1 MTDVFVSYGRSS
13 EPAATK
19 IAEALRAQ
27 GYEVWRD
34 DEIPPNRAYSE
45 VIEERLMTA
54 KAVVVVWSADAA
66 KSHWVRAEA
75 DRAREAG
82 TLIQVT
88 VDGTLPPLPF
98 NQIQCCD
105 LSSWSGD
112 AGSES
117 WKKLESSVAAL
128 VGKHH
133 AGSTRSVN
141 EERRFSICVLPF
153 LNMSGD
159 PEQEYFSDGIT
170 EDIITDLSQISA
182 LSVVARN
189 TSFAFKGSAQH
200 LTKIARELNVTHV
213 LEGSVRKAGTR
224 VRINAQLIDGIAG
237 DHIWAQRYDRDLTDI
252 FAIQDEISKAIV
264 AALELKLLPKEK
276 KALEH
281 RGTSSAEAYNL
292 YLMARE
298 LWVSGSFGDIRRDE
312 TIVRICEQATALDPG
327 YAKAWALMA
336 LAQTELRFWHE
347 KPEDALSTAERA
359 LALDANVPEAHCVR
373 ARYLSELERFDEANE
388 QIAIAL
394 KLDPDSWEVNR
405 EAARLIFR
413 QGRIKDSIPFFQRAV
428 DLMDTDYNN
437 ANMLLCCYAGLD
449 DQDGQ
454 QRAARIALERVESVV
469 AKEPT
474 NGSALAVGANA
485 LATLGH
491 HDRAKE
497 WIQRALLVAPDNLTM
512 RYNLGCMY
520 SAQLHDADAAISVL
534 TPFFERIR
542 SVSHLSHSDVDPD
555 LHSIRDD
562 PRFQKMVDAA
572 KARLAAAPELPEPEQ
587 QSFGATKS

>member
-1 MTDVFVSYGRSS
+1 MTDVFVSYARPT
-13 EPAATK
+13 EPQATML
-19 IAEALRAQ
+19 ADALRSQ
-27 GYEVWRD
+27 GYDVWRD
-34 DEIPPNRAYSE
+34 DEIPANRAYSE
-45 VIEERLMTA
+45 VIEERLTTA
-54 KAVVVVWSADAA
+54 KAVVVVWSAEAA

-98 NQIQCCD
+98 NQIQCVDLSGWNGD
-105 LSSWSGD
+105 LSSEVLKKVESAVASLAGRRDTASSGS
-112 AGSES
+112 AQ
-117 WKKLESSVAAL
+117 K
-128 VGKHH
+128 
-133 AGSTRSVN
+133 
-141 EERRFSICVLPF
+141 ERRFSICVLPF
-153 LNMSGD
+153 INMSGD

-213 LEGSVRKAGTR
+213 LEGSVRKAGSR
-224 VRINAQLIDGIAG
+224 VRINAQLIDGLAG

-252 FAIQDEISKAIV
+252 FAIQDELSKAIV

-312 TIVRICEQATALDPG
+312 TIVRICEQATSLDPN
-327 YAKAWALMA
+327 YAKAWALIA

-359 LALDANVPEAHCVR
+359 LAIDPNVPEAHCVR
-373 ARYLSELERFDEANE
+373 ARYLSEQERVDEANE

-394 KLDPDSWEVNR
+394 RLDPDSWEVNR
-405 EAARLIFR
+405 EAGRLIFR
-413 QGRIKDSIPFFQRAV
+413 QGRIHDAIPFFQKAV
-428 DLMDTDYNN
+428 ELMETDYSN
-437 ANMLLCCYAGLD
+437 ANMLLCCYAGLGD
-449 DQDGQ
+449 KEGQ
-454 QRAARIALERVESVV
+454 QRAARIALERVERVV

-474 NGSALAVGANA
+474 NGSALAVGAVA
-485 LATLGH
+485 LAALGQA
-491 HDRAKE
+491 DRASE
-497 WIQRALLVAPDNLTM
+497 WVQRALLVAPDNLTM
-512 RYNLGCMY
+512 RYNLGCLY
-520 SAQLHDADAAISVL
+520 SAHLKDNDASVNVL
-534 TPFFERIR
+534 GPFFDKIR
-542 SVSHLSHSDVDPD
+542 SLSHLSHSDVDPD
-555 LHSIRDD
+555 LDPLRSD
-562 PRFQKMVDAA
+562 PRFQKMVADA
-572 KARLAAAPELPEPEQ
+572 KARLALAPELV
-587 QSFGATKS
+587 AAK